1 MLEMDVRLTKDNKL
15 IVCHDENL
23 DRLCGDKRNVCD
35 VNFSEL
41 PKFQKNIPIHFN
53 LQPNG
58 QFKTYDFKPGD

>member
-41 PKFQKNIPIHFN
+41 PKF
-53 LQPNG
+53 
-58 QFKTYDFKPGD
+58 